1 MDTISIGN
9 QDWATKNLDVEKYC
23 NGDIIPEVKDK
34 NGQFSSYSTVH

>member
-34 NGQFSSYSTVH
+34 NE